1 MHSQLLVDEDC
12 DPLGSFVQLNTVR
25 LAKNMTLCAY
35 VYVYGVCMVCVWC
48 VYGVCELEE
57 KVGGKGEYRSQSNQL
72 LRYTR
77 KCMI

>member
-1 MHSQLLVDEDC
+1 M
-12 DPLGSFVQLNTVR
+12 
-25 LAKNMTLCAY
+25 
-35 VYVYGVCMVCVWC
+35 CMVCVWC